1 MGCPMRPRPMKPT
14 VTTSRLEDLLGAAE
28 GGHRCGHAAI
38 DGGLQEDLLDLVLG
52 EAVVEGAADVQLE
65 LVLLAE
71 RAQHAEVQ
79 HRARFARQPGTVPD
93 VVPTVGIEQVG
104 EFAVEIVDACH
115 PLVDPFGAEH
125 LAARLQACVV
135 AFLVRSLV
143 HRASYFLT
151 FMRSIQTLKPAS
163 SSVRNLR
170 VVSSVSLPCASN
182 LDCAAPMNTS
192 GLGCTCATSWPRMRR
207 RSY

>member
-14 VTTSRLEDLLGAAE
+14 VRTSVLEDLFGAAE
-28 GGHRCGHAAI
+28 SGHRGGHAAI
-38 DGGLQEDLLDLVLG
+38 DRDLQEDLLDLVLG
-52 EAVVEGAADVQLE
+52 EAVVERAADVQLQ

-79 HRARFARQPGTVPD
+79 HRARLARQAGAVPD
-93 VVPTVGIEQVG
+93 VVPAVGVEQVG
-104 EFAVEIVDACH
+104 EFAVEIVDARH
-115 PLVDPFGAEH
+115 PLVHPFGAEH
-125 LAARLQACVV
+125 LAARLQACVI

-143 HRASYFLT
+143 HRSSYFLIL
-151 FMRSIQTLKPAS
+151 MRSIQTLKPAS

-170 VVSSVSLPCASN
+170 AASSVSLPCASN
-182 LDCAAPMNTS
+182 LLAAPPMNTS
-192 GLGCTCATSWPRMRR
+192 GLGCTCATSWPRTLR